1 AIIHISR
8 LATNIL
14 IAGILIV
21 IQRFGVCL
29 LQVAFQASVL
39 SPVIL
44 GDRGSESIRN
54 KTWCCHAATNARSV
68 STVLLRPRG
77 HTPRALV
84 ASGIASTVGSAT
96 GFRLRPGGG
105 VTLRLRFARRSPPPP
120 LHFLARR
127 PQSEAY
133 AHNWWD
139 HVIRIH
145 TKKIQ

>member
-1 AIIHISR
+1 MRWDQIGDLTCSVARSLSVVGDRWTMLVLRDAFLGVRRFDDFQRDLGTTRHR
-8 LATNIL
+8 LA
-14 IAGILIV
+14 
-21 IQRFGVCL
+21 
-29 LQVAFQASVL
+29 
-39 SPVIL
+39 
-44 GDRGSESIRN
+44 DR
-54 KTWCCHAATNARSV
+54 
-68 STVLLRPRG
+68 LRK
-77 HTPRALV
+77 LV

-145 TKKIQ
+145 TKKIQNP